1 MDSVSPPAAD
11 FGRTSV
17 GIYTGS
23 VNQQTLFLD
32 LGTVADPTSV
42 LQLDAERIPGEP
54 VATGQE
60 ARAAASEMKGPK
72 LRCLRIACHA

>member
-42 LQLDAERIPGEP
+42 LQLEAERIPGGWWQLGH
-54 VATGQE
+54 ARTGFHE
-60 ARAAASEMKGPK
+60 RA
-72 LRCLRIACHA
+72 